1 MEQCPQCG
9 QAVEKELFCRTCG
22 HPLVDGGQ
30 PAPADK
36 RPRAK
41 KSHLV
46 VMLMAFVVVG
56 VGSLMLVASARRAPA
71 TTSDAAHSAATNP
84 ESSQP
89 QHHAAAATP
98 APDRRSAE
106 WVVRE
111 PNYRS
116 RAAGAGVALELAADS
131 EVDVW
136 RKRVRPV
143 LTVRCSGKVTEVFVV
158 THSPASIEDN
168 TRLHRVTVGF
178 DGGEAMV
185 ARWEHSVDHDAL
197 FASDGDEMA
206 RQIASA
212 RTMSFTFTP
221 FNAPDT
227 SVHFSVAGLG
237 GHLDTTARHCAR
249 KK

>member
-30 PAPADK
+30 PAPSDK

-71 TTSDAAHSAATNP
+71 TPSNATHSAATSA
-84 ESSQP
+84 ESP
-89 QHHAAAATP
+89 QAQNTATVAAASP
-98 APDRRSAE
+98 ARRSTE

-111 PNYRS
+111 PMYRS
-116 RAAGAGVALELAADS
+116 RTAGAGVAFELAADS

-143 LTVRCSGKVTEVFVV
+143 LTVRCAGKDTEVFVL

-178 DGGEAMV
+178 DGGDAAP

-197 FASDGDEMA
+197 FASDGEAMA

-212 RTMSFTFTP
+212 STMTFTFTP
-221 FNAPDT
+221 FNAPNT
-227 SVHFSVAGLG
+227 SVNFSVAGLG
-237 GHLDTTARHCAR
+237 SHLDTTARHCAR